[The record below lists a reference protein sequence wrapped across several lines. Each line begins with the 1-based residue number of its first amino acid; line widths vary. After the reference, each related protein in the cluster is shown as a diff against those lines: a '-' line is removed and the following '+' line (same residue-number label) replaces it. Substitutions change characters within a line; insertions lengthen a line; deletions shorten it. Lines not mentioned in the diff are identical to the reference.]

1 MDFQTHLLKGILLV
15 LCLLGALSCLS
26 SVKTFMRVELGRDN
40 TYFYMAK
47 SAFVMRLVNLR
58 SVTYYTDQNR
68 KSKCSFHSS
77 KSLYLDKTV
86 KTKLKD
92 VSQP

>member
-1 MDFQTHLLKGILLV
+1 
-15 LCLLGALSCLS
+15 
-26 SVKTFMRVELGRDN
+26 MRVELGQDN
-40 TYFYMAK
+40 TYYYMAK

-58 SVTYYTDQNR
+58 SVTYYTDQNL

-86 KTKLKD
+86 KRKLID
-92 VSQP
+92 VCQP